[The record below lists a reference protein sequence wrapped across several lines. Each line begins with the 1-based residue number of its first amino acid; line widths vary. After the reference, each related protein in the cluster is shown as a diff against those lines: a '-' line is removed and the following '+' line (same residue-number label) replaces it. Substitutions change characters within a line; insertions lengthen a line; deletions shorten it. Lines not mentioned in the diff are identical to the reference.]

1 MIFRSTRYSSRTMN
15 SQGRDER
22 MGSLFN
28 VAVIARKIWGL
39 QLQGL
44 LLLDSDARL
53 RASLASRPY
62 GKIGVGAM
70 VGGEIGH
77 VRTGYSEQYFV
88 FQWNRTACDFRC
100 GPHTARNPFFSK
112 LAIWSSMSDLR
123 LRDTIEWAWL
133 MLNFSCLSLRVI
145 IMQNLQS
152 YAFSSLYGQRYLQ
165 ESARLNFTHTQRE
178 IASSLSIFCTRFKNL
193 GTPFATTF
201 LAYEALKGGRGID
214 GPILHNSIPV
224 QRKLGKTNQSFS
236 NNHTCACSR

>member
-1 MIFRSTRYSSRTMN
+1 
-15 SQGRDER
+15 
-22 MGSLFN
+22 
-28 VAVIARKIWGL
+28 
-39 QLQGL
+39 
-44 LLLDSDARL
+44 
-53 RASLASRPY
+53 
-62 GKIGVGAM
+62 M